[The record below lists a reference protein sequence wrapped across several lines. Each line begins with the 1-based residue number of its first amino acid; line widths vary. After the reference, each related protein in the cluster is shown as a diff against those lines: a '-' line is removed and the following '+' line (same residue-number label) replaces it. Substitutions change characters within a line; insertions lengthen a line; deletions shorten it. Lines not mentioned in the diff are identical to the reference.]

1 MSTPSARPLITLS
14 DVHYSYPDTDV
25 EVLAGIDLTVNAGQ
39 VVGVVGASGVGKTT
53 LAKTIAG
60 FIPHAEGG
68 DLSGSIE
75 VDGIEVPQ
83 SSLAEVVSRV
93 GMVTQNPF
101 NQISGAK
108 FTVREEIAFGL
119 ENLGVPRDEMIERV
133 AAVAQL
139 LGIDDL
145 VDRSPYALSGGQ
157 MQLVAIASM
166 MVMEP
171 RVLVMDEPTSQLDPS
186 GSRLVFDIMGSLAD
200 AGTAVIVFEHKLELL
215 WEHAAELHVLA
226 DGQIALSGEPS
237 EVLSDPRTDEWGVGA
252 TRFTRAARR
261 AIEQKLLPPSTTL
274 PVSLPDAMTVF
285 GGTPRSGKR
294 APK

>member
-1 MSTPSARPLITLS
+1 MIELAG
-14 DVHYSYPDTDV
+14 VHYAYPDADH
-25 EVLAGIDLTVNAGQ
+25 EVLRGIDLTVGAGQ
-39 VVGVVGASGVGKTT
+39 VVGVVGASGAGKTT

-68 DLSGSIE
+68 DLSGSVV
-75 VDGIEVPQ
+75 VDGLRVPD
-83 SSLAEVVSRV
+83 STLADVVSRV

-101 NQISGAK
+101 NQISGAR
-108 FTVREEIAFGL
+108 FSVREEVAFGL

-133 AAVAQL
+133 AAVVKL

-166 MVMEP
+166 MVMRP

-186 GSRLVFDIMGSLAD
+186 GSRLVFDIMENLAED
-200 AGTAVIVFEHKLELL
+200 GTAVIVFEHKLELL
-215 WEHAAELHVLA
+215 REHAEVVHVLA
-226 DGQIALSGEPS
+226 DGVIARSGAPR

-261 AIEQKLLPPSTTL
+261 AAEQGLIPADGEL
-274 PVSLPDAMTVF
+274 PVSLPDAMAVF
-285 GGTPRSGKR
+285 GGKR
-294 APK
+294 AAR

>member
-1 MSTPSARPLITLS
+1 MIKL
-14 DVHYSYPDTDV
+14 DGVHYSYPDAES
-25 EVLAGIDLTVNAGQ
+25 EVLRGIDLTVDAGQ

-53 LAKTIAG
+53 LAKVISG

-68 DLSGSIE
+68 DLNGTVE
-75 VDGIEVPQ
+75 VDGIKVPDTT
-83 SSLAEVVSRV
+83 LAEVVSRV

-108 FTVREEIAFGL
+108 FSVREEIAFGL

-133 AAVAQL
+133 AAVVKL
-139 LGIDDL
+139 LGIGEL

-157 MQLVAIASM
+157 QQLVAIASM

-186 GSRLVFDIMGSLAD
+186 GSRLVFDIMNSLSEG
-200 AGTAVIVFEHKLELL
+200 GTAVIVFEHKLELL
-215 WEHAAELHVLA
+215 REHADVLHVLA
-226 DGQIALSGEPS
+226 DGVIAASGTPR
-237 EVLSDPRTDEWGVGA
+237 EVLSDPRTDDWGVGA

-261 AIEQKLLPPSTTL
+261 AVEQKLLPKGTDL
-274 PVSLPDAMTVF
+274 PVSLEDARGVF
-285 GGTPRSGKR
+285 AK
-294 APK
+294 

>member
-1 MSTPSARPLITLS
+1 MIALS
-14 DVHYSYPDTDV
+14 NVHYGYPDADH
-25 EVLAGIDLTVNAGQ
+25 EVLRGIDLSISAGQ

-53 LAKTIAG
+53 LAKIISG

-68 DLSGSIE
+68 DLAGSVE
-75 VDGIEVPQ
+75 VDGLQVPN
-83 SSLAEVVSRV
+83 STLAEVVSRV

-108 FTVREEIAFGL
+108 FSVREEIAFGL

-133 AAVAQL
+133 AAVVKL
-139 LGIDDL
+139 LGIGEL

-157 MQLVAIASM
+157 QQLVAIASM
-166 MVMEP
+166 MVMRP

-186 GSRLVFDIMGSLAD
+186 GSRLVFDIMENLAED
-200 AGTAVIVFEHKLELL
+200 GTTVIVFEHKLELL
-215 WEHAAELHVLA
+215 REHAEVLHVLA
-226 DGQIALSGEPS
+226 GGVIAMTGTPR

-261 AIEQKLLPPSTTL
+261 AVERGLLTKTTVL
-274 PVSLPDAMTVF
+274 PVSLPDAREVF
-285 GGTPRSGKR
+285 AK
-294 APK
+294 

>member
-1 MSTPSARPLITLS
+1 MITLAG
-14 DVHYSYPDTDV
+14 VHYRYPDAEH
-25 EVLAGIDLTVNAGQ
+25 EVLAGIDLTVEAGQ

-53 LAKTIAG
+53 LAKTISG
-60 FIPHAEGG
+60 FIPHSEGG
-68 DLSGSIE
+68 DLTGSVE
-75 VDGIEVPQ
+75 VDGIQVPQ
-83 SSLAEVVSRV
+83 ATLAEVVSRV

-108 FTVREEIAFGL
+108 FSVREEIAFGL

-133 AAVAQL
+133 AAVVKL
-139 LGIDDL
+139 LGIDEL

-157 MQLVAIASM
+157 QQLVAIASM

-186 GSRLVFDIMGSLAD
+186 GSRLVFDIMENLAD

-215 WEHAAELHVLA
+215 REHADVLHVLA
-226 DGQIALSGEPS
+226 DGVIATSGTPR

-261 AIEQKLLPPSTTL
+261 AVEQGLLPKGTDL
-274 PVSLPDAMTVF
+274 PVSLPDAKAVF
-285 GGTPRSGKR
+285 S
-294 APK
+294 A

>member
-1 MSTPSARPLITLS
+1 VTAMITLAG
-14 DVHYSYPDTDV
+14 VHYSYPDTET
-25 EVLAGIDLTVNAGQ
+25 EVLRGIDLTVDAGQ

-60 FIPHAEGG
+60 FIPHSEGG
-68 DLSGSIE
+68 DLSGSVE
-75 VDGIEVPQ
+75 VDGVQVPK
-83 SSLAEVVSRV
+83 STLAEVVSRV
-93 GMVTQNPF
+93 GLVTQNPF

-119 ENLGVPRDEMIERV
+119 ENLGVPRDEMIERT
-133 AAVAQL
+133 AAVGEL
-139 LGIDDL
+139 LGIGQL
-145 VDRSPYALSGGQ
+145 FDRSPYALSGGQ

-186 GSRLVFDIMGSLAD
+186 GSRLVFDIMENLSGR
-200 AGTAVIVFEHKLELL
+200 GIAVIVFEHKLELL
-215 WEHAAELHVLA
+215 RDHADVLHVLA
-226 DGQIALSGEPS
+226 DGVIARSGTPR

-261 AIEQKLLPPSTTL
+261 AVEEGLLPTSTEL
-274 PVSLPDAMTVF
+274 PVSLPDALEVF
-285 GGTPRSGKR
+285 GR
-294 APK
+294 